1 MNRISKKPVE
11 HVTSKGQKESRRE
24 ESHPKSHGFPP
35 STSVSSGS
43 VVLCEGDSS
52 SVKSELTDFK
62 GFCVSMGFQGV
73 WDFDKAHADLEALP
87 DA

>member
-1 MNRISKKPVE
+1 M
-11 HVTSKGQKESRRE
+11 
-24 ESHPKSHGFPP
+24 
-35 STSVSSGS
+35 
-43 VVLCEGDSS
+43 VLCEGDSS